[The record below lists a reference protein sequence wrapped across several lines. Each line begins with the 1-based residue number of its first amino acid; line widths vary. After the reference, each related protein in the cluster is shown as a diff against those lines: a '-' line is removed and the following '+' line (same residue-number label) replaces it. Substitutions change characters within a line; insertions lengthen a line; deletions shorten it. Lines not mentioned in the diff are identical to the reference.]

1 MIRIVVSVAAFVLA
15 ILLVLVSGFRP
26 PFRSSNQPT
35 SNQSRSGSPGL
46 LDRLLNRNR
55 PSPQQSPPATTGFS
69 TGANNQ
75 VQPSHQGTASPTQ
88 VAPLNA
94 PQPPNPRDDLAPSP
108 TIPPGTSTPS
118 GVPAGSQDYSAQITG
133 TASRGTGADRPAS
146 TSATSTGPAVRGG
159 W

>member
-15 ILLVLVSGFRP
+15 ILLILASGFRL

-55 PSPQQSPPATTGFS
+55 PSPQQSPPAATGFS
-69 TGANNQ
+69 TGTNNQ
-75 VQPSHQGTASPTQ
+75 AQPGNQGTASPTQ
-88 VAPLNA
+88 IAPLNA
-94 PQPPNPRDDLAPSP
+94 PQPANPRADLAPSP
-108 TIPPGTSTPS
+108 TIPPGTVPS

-133 TASRGTGADRPAS
+133 TGSRGTGADRPPS
-146 TSATSTGPAVRGG
+146 TPNTSAGP
-159 W
+159 